1 MHVPTSALKPYHHGA
16 GLVDIFQIYR
26 GLVEEFKHE
35 LFFRGFLIAFGH
47 HVRET
52 LKRDSDSH
60 PVAHWWRGSNGEKD
74 SQFADSSQGYSFV
87 LFNQAGR
94 QQLALNL
101 ARDTFRALD
110 LYFTYGYYKSFLESA
125 AKLTS
130 GSSFL
135 EAYLEGVSED
145 IAAELVPEPPRNIP
159 AFVDKEAVKLK
170 NKKTSEAML
179 AKRAPEIEQI
189 APGKA
194 LTSTQRGSL
203 RWSRFSEE
211 EKQAERDKKAARRK
225 ELRAAKKVKFCEAGI
240 KW

>member
-1 MHVPTSALKPYHHGA
+1 MHVPTSALKPNHHGA
-16 GLVDIFQIYR
+16 GLIDVFQMYR
-26 GLVEEFKHE
+26 SLVEEFKHE

-60 PVAHWWRGSNGEKD
+60 PVTHWWRGSNGEKD
-74 SQFADSSQGYSFV
+74 SQFVDSSQGYSFV
-87 LFNQAGR
+87 LFGQAGR

-101 ARDTFRALD
+101 AKETFKALD

-135 EAYLEGVSED
+135 EAYLEDMPED
-145 IAAELVPEPPRNIP
+145 IAVELVPEPPRNIP
-159 AFVDKEAVKLK
+159 AFAMNEEAVEAERVKKISDSKL
-170 NKKTSEAML
+170 S
-179 AKRAPEIEQI
+179 KRPPEIEKI

-194 LTSTQRGSL
+194 LTSAQRESL
-203 RWSRFSEE
+203 RWSRLSED

-225 ELRAAKKVKFCEAGI
+225 ELRAAKKVKLC
-240 KW
+240 